1 MIGGMRIFVTG
12 ASGFVGSA
20 VVPELLRAGHQVVG
34 LARSD
39 ASALAVKTAG
49 AEVQLG
55 DLADLDVLRR
65 GASSADAVIHLGFIH
80 DFANYAK
87 AAEIDRAAIQTLAAT
102 LAGSNRPL
110 LVTSGTLGA
119 GAPGTIGTEDD
130 PGDATRRFS
139 ESALEAAPRG
149 VRGVVVRLSP
159 TVHGDGDHGF
169 VPRLI
174 QIAREK
180 GISGYPGEGTNRWS
194 AVHRLDAAALFR
206 LGIEA
211 APSGARLHAAAEDAI
226 SSRRI
231 AEAIGSKLGLP
242 VQSIP
247 PGGVIEHFGWIGAF
261 FSIDKPASSG
271 KTRDLVGWKPT
282 QVGLIEDLEEGEY
295 FGK

>member
-1 MIGGMRIFVTG
+1 MRIFVTG

-49 AEVQLG
+49 AEVKPG
-55 DLADLDVLRR
+55 DLADLDVLTG
-65 GASSADAVIHLGFIH
+65 GASSADGVIHLGFIH
-80 DFANYAK
+80 DFASFAK
-87 AAEIDRAAIQTLAAT
+87 SAETDRAAIQTLATA

-110 LVTSGTLGA
+110 VVTSGTLGA

-139 ESALEAAPRG
+139 ESALDAAPAG
-149 VRGVVVRLSP
+149 VRGVIVRLSP
-159 TVHGDGDHGF
+159 TVHDDGDHGF

-194 AVHRLDAAALFR
+194 AVHRLDAATLFR
-206 LGIEA
+206 LAIEA
-211 APSGARLHAAAEDAI
+211 APSGARLHAAGEEAI

-231 AEAIGSKLGLP
+231 AEAIGAKLSVP
-242 VQSIP
+242 VRSIP
-247 PGGVIEHFGWIGAF
+247 PERVMEHFGWIGAF
-261 FSIDKPASSG
+261 FSIDKPASSA

-282 QVGLIEDLEEGEY
+282 QIGLIRDLEQGKY
-295 FGK
+295 FDK

>member
-1 MIGGMRIFVTG
+1 MRIFVTG

-49 AEVQLG
+49 AEVKLG
-55 DLADLDVLRR
+55 DLADLDVLKR
-65 GASSADAVIHLGFIH
+65 GASSADGVIHLGFIH
-80 DFANYAK
+80 DFASFAK
-87 AAEIDRAAIQTLAAT
+87 SAEIDRAAIQTLAMA

-110 LVTSGTLGA
+110 VVTSGTLGA

-139 ESALEAAPRG
+139 ESALDAAPPG
-149 VRGVVVRLSP
+149 VRGVIVRLSP

-180 GISGYPGEGTNRWS
+180 RISGYPGEGTNRWS
-194 AVHRLDAAALFR
+194 AVHRLDAARLFR

-211 APSGARLHAAAEDAI
+211 APSGARLHAAAEEGI

-231 AEAIGSKLGLP
+231 AEAIGTKLGVP

-247 PGGVIEHFGWIGAF
+247 AEGVTEHFGWIGPL
-261 FSIDKPASSG
+261 FSIDKPASSA
-271 KTRDLVGWKPT
+271 KTRDLVGWNPT
-282 QVGLIEDLEEGEY
+282 QIGLIQDLEQGKY
-295 FGK
+295 FD